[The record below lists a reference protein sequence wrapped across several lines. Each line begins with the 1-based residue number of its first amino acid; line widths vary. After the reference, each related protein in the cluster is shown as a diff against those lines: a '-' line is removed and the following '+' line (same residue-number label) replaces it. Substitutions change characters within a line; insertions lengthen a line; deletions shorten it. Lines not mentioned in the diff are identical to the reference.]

1 MTRAEETI
9 VDLVWYIQNVP
20 LTALERK
27 SIQNAI
33 MVMRN
38 LVFTETMRK
47 EDDDS

>member
-9 VDLVWYIQNVP
+9 VALLWYIDNEA
-20 LTALERK
+20 LTQLEYDT
-27 SIQNAI
+27 IQKTI

>member
-1 MTRAEETI
+1 MTHAEGTI
-9 VDLVWYIQNVP
+9 VALLWYIDNEA
-20 LTALERK
+20 LTQLEYDT
-27 SIQNAI
+27 IQNAI